1 MICINC
7 GAEYSDE
14 LLKCP
19 YCGTQNDIVAEKE
32 KESILKRYDA
42 QAKDIE
48 NEAKF
53 YPKKRANELTKKILK
68 VIAILTA
75 AGIFVTV
82 LFNFFVRR
90 MDERAYAGV
99 DKDKKILSELME
111 QRDYDGMNRYL
122 QKNGIKV
129 YEYEVYEQVLDA
141 YKAYIRVL
149 EEREDLEEYAGYM
162 REGDGRQQM
171 ENREIWTPSVKL
183 SISQILYNGQDVI
196 HIYNKYGTD
205 AAFMGNEEQLKEI
218 YEETVTIFKEYGYS
232 EEEIQEIELGENSS
246 MWTELRSKLED
257 YFWREIL

>member
-7 GAEYSDE
+7 GGEYADN

-19 YCGTQNDIVAEKE
+19 YCGTQNDIVAEEE
-32 KESILKRYDA
+32 KRSTLKSYDA
-42 QAKDIE
+42 QAKEIE
-48 NEAKF
+48 KEEKA

-68 VIAILTA
+68 VIGILALA
-75 AGIFVTV
+75 AVFATL
-82 LFNFFVRR
+82 LFNAFVRR
-90 MDERAYAGV
+90 MDAKEYAGV

-122 QKNGIKV
+122 EKNGIKV
-129 YEYEVYEQVLDA
+129 SEYEIYEQVLDS
-141 YKAYIRVL
+141 YKAYTRVL

-162 REGDGRQQM
+162 REGDSKQQIK
-171 ENREIWTPSVKL
+171 NREIWASGMRL

-196 HIYNKYGTD
+196 HLYNKYGTD
-205 AAFMGNEEQLKEI
+205 AAFMGNEEQLQEI

-246 MWTELRSKLED
+246 MWEELIAKLED